1 MAARPATVVSEKIAR
16 EALRTSEYLGRVL
29 AAKAAGS
36 LRDRDV
42 ERAFQGAYLE
52 FYVLLEEQLEY
63 LFYGLLM
70 GRLLIQGT
78 RPKVTIK
85 SENTAKQ
92 LVLGAKAYADW
103 LPVRHTID
111 RAAVFFHS
119 GEPFGRWDG
128 GHRGTFSDMA
138 YIRDAIAH
146 SGSHAAARFR
156 DHVIQG
162 RPIPVRERRPG
173 SYLAGAHSVT
183 QTRLDELVA
192 RASRAFAVLCA

>member
-1 MAARPATVVSEKIAR
+1 MAARPATIVSAKIAR

-29 AAKAAGS
+29 TARATGT

-42 ERAFQGAYLE
+42 DRAFQGAYLE

-70 GRLLIQGT
+70 GRLVIRDT
-78 RPKVTIK
+78 KPKITVR
-85 SENTAKQ
+85 SEATAKQ
-92 LVLGAKAYADW
+92 LVLGGKAYADW
-103 LPVRHTID
+103 LPVRHTIE
-111 RAAVFFHS
+111 RAEIFFHV
-119 GEPFGRWDG
+119 GAPFRRWDG
-128 GHRGTFSDMA
+128 GHRSTFSEMA

-146 SGSHAAARFR
+146 SGSHAAAKFR
-156 DHVIQG
+156 DNVIQS

-173 SYLAGAHSVT
+173 SYLAGLHSGSN
-183 QTRLDELVA
+183 TRMDELIA

>member
-1 MAARPATVVSEKIAR
+1 
-16 EALRTSEYLGRVL
+16 
-29 AAKAAGS
+29 
-36 LRDRDV
+36 
-42 ERAFQGAYLE
+42 
-52 FYVLLEEQLEY
+52 
-63 LFYGLLM
+63 M
-70 GRLLIQGT
+70 GRLVIRGAI
-78 RPKVTIK
+78 PKVTIK
-85 SENTAKQ
+85 SEITAKR
-92 LVLGAKAYADW
+92 LVLGGKAYADW

-111 RAAVFFHS
+111 RAEVFFRS

-156 DHVIQG
+156 DHVIQS